1 MKKAFLVDV
10 VLRTRVVVDVP
21 DNWNENDDVLDNI
34 GQVACDRLTG
44 FVMSGDN
51 PICLDNVGEINEDSE
66 VQYGEL
72 DEDSVDESIINKE
85 KDDYC
90 DEIAWLLLR
99 GKGQKAHFH
108 RYCVGEL
115 DTEIYVY
122 DNYDK
127 TTKLFRLHCINITK
141 PQHINTYVVSFSIMD
156 NGVVYDI
163 KSSDVDLLSL
173 KEVLDEL
180 RIKTGI

>member
-21 DNWNENDDVLDNI
+21 DNWDENDDVLDNI
-34 GQVACDRLTG
+34 GQVACNKLTG

-51 PICLDNVGEINEDSE
+51 PICLDNVGEIEEDTE
-66 VQYGEL
+66 VPEL

-90 DEIAWLLLR
+90 EEIAWLLLR
-99 GKGQKAHFH
+99 DKGQKAYFR
-108 RYCVGEL
+108 RYYIGEL
-115 DTEIYVY
+115 DTKIYVE
-122 DNYDK
+122 DK
-127 TTKLFRLHCINITK
+127 CNNTTKLFKCHCINITK
-141 PQHINTYVVSFSIMD
+141 PQHINTYVVSFGIMD
-156 NGVVYDI
+156 NGTVHDI
-163 KSSDVDLLSL
+163 KSSDVDLGSL
-173 KEVLDEL
+173 AEVLDEL

>member
-21 DNWNENDDVLDNI
+21 DNWDENDDVLDNI
-34 GQVACDRLTG
+34 GQVACDKLTG

-51 PICLDNVGEINEDSE
+51 PICLDNVGEIEEDME
-66 VQYGEL
+66 VPEL

-108 RYCVGEL
+108 RYCIGEL
-115 DTEIYVY
+115 DTEIYVD
-122 DNYDK
+122 DNH
-127 TTKLFRLHCINITK
+127 TTKLFKCHCINITK
-141 PQHINTYVVSFSIMD
+141 PQHINTYVVSFGIMD
-156 NGVVYDI
+156 NGTVHDI
-163 KSSDVDLLSL
+163 KSYDVDLGSL
-173 KEVLDEL
+173 AEVLDEL
-180 RIKTGI
+180 RVKTGI